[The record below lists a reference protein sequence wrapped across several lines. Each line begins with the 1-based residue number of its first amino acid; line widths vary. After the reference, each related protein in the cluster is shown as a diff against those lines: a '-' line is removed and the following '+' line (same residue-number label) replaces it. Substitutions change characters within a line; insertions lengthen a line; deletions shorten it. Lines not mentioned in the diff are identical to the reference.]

1 MRKLKNSIWGA
12 LLVLLG
18 VLIAID
24 VLGIVNVNF
33 FFDGFWTL
41 FIIVPCAVG
50 LIGEK
55 DKKENLIGLAIGI
68 LLLLA
73 CRDIIRFEMIW
84 KLIIPV
90 ILIVIGVSLIFRD
103 KIDKQVNAKI
113 KELNDKLSGD
123 SNYGAFFSGENLDF
137 HGMKF
142 DGADND
148 AVFGGFKLD
157 LRDSIIEND
166 VVVKANAV
174 FGGIDIYIPQNVN
187 VQVQSSSL
195 FGGVSGARNQFVS
208 ETVPTLYI
216 NASSVFGGVSI
227 K

>member
-1 MRKLKNSIWGA
+1 M
-12 LLVLLG
+12 
-18 VLIAID
+18 
-24 VLGIVNVNF
+24 
-33 FFDGFWTL
+33 
-41 FIIVPCAVG
+41 
-50 LIGEK
+50 
-55 DKKENLIGLAIGI
+55 
-68 LLLLA
+68 
-73 CRDIIRFEMIW
+73 
-84 KLIIPV
+84 
-90 ILIVIGVSLIFRD
+90 
-103 KIDKQVNAKI
+103 
-113 KELNDKLSGD
+113 
-123 SNYGAFFSGENLDF
+123 
-137 HGMKF
+137 
-142 DGADND
+142 
-148 AVFGGFKLD
+148 D